1 MMGGPTEDLK
11 ATARAAFQAAL
22 ACLTY
27 REGEDAALG
36 ESEFGDAHAFACAAC
51 DSVEALE
58 YDWKLTHEAVLD
70 DMANRAAPQVYA
82 DFELLSDDEI
92 LLTAEDEDGEQRE
105 LKIDRLGERT
115 RDDLVAAF
123 VSLWPGD
130 RSVLVLVP
138 FDDSDM
144 SAYLVVSADQL
155 ACLRGAMGAHFDSV
169 LRVVAV

>member
-1 MMGGPTEDLK
+1 MGAGTNDPK
-11 ATARAAFQAAL
+11 ATNRAAYQAAL

-27 REGEDAALG
+27 REGEDPVLG
-36 ESEFGDAHAFACAAC
+36 ESEFGDAHAFADAAC

-70 DMANRAAPQVYA
+70 DMANRAAPDVYA
-82 DFELLSDDEI
+82 DFELLSGDAI

-115 RDDLVAAF
+115 RDEIVAAF

-130 RSVLVLVP
+130 RRTLVLTP

-144 SAYLVVSADQL
+144 SAYLIVSPSQL
-155 ACLRGAMGAHFDSV
+155 QCLRHALGPLFESL
-169 LRVVAV
+169 LRPPTT

>member
-1 MMGGPTEDLK
+1 MGATTKDPK
-11 ATARAAFQAAL
+11 ATNRATYQAAL

-27 REGEDAALG
+27 REGEDRVLG
-36 ESEFGDAHAFACAAC
+36 EREFGDAHAFADAAC

-70 DMANRAAPQVYA
+70 DMANRAAPDVYA

-92 LLTAEDEDGEQRE
+92 LLTAEDDDGAQKE
-105 LKIDRLGERT
+105 LKIDGLGERT
-115 RDDLVAAF
+115 RDELVAAF

-155 ACLRGAMGAHFDSV
+155 QCLRDALGGHFDSV
-169 LRVVAV
+169 LRVVTV